1 MLYYNKIFLLI
12 VNHYLISQMSIAN
25 HYNLVLEQLDKEI
38 FFLLEILKET
48 IYVTIWG
55 IGKRSRKGV
64 SLVKICIWFETESK
78 AIVQEI

>member
-1 MLYYNKIFLLI
+1 MEMLYYNKIFLLI

-48 IYVTIWG
+48 IYVTI
-55 IGKRSRKGV
+55 
-64 SLVKICIWFETESK
+64 
-78 AIVQEI
+78 